1 MPYDPQKH
9 HRHSIRLKGY
19 DYTEPGAYFITICT
33 KGRQCLFGNVV
44 NGEMQ
49 LNYLGYIAC
58 LPLTLYERVL
68 SQYFI
73 YLVYQPYFINDSCY
87 YTQVI

>member
-19 DYTEPGAYFITICT
+19 DYTQDGAYFITICT
-33 KGRQCLFGNVV
+33 KERQCLFGNVV

-49 LNYLGYIAC
+49 LNSLGYQSRIQESGA
-58 LPLTLYERVL
+58 RMG
-68 SQYFI
+68 
-73 YLVYQPYFINDSCY
+73 
-87 YTQVI
+87 